1 MHVEVLSEKTRAAHP
16 RSLATL
22 PVPIPHRSSKSF
34 AGPNPRLPAFRSP
47 AVVRRRTRPAREGP
61 AASPR
66 AVGPPQPRIVSRSRS
81 GPAPR
86 RGTTSPGGPHHR
98 ATASP
103 ALPGA
108 GGSRRSASRGAIR
121 PRQVAR
127 EGGRGRG
134 GGGGAAGCPPSAL
147 RAAGAAPRCRPSP
160 LKSREQRELLAK
172 EAAGAGCPGA
182 LFGAAVLLQT
192 WQTEL

>member
-1 MHVEVLSEKTRAAHP
+1 MLGVGMHVEALSEKTRAAHP

-61 AASPR
+61 AARPR

-81 GPAPR
+81 GPAPAAELHLPAVR
-86 RGTTSPGGPHHR
+86 TIAPPRHR
-98 ATASP
+98 P
-103 ALPGA
+103 CLER

-134 GGGGAAGCPPSAL
+134 GGRGPRGALRVPCERRAPR
-147 RAAGAAPRCRPSP
+147 RAAGRP
-160 LKSREQRELLAK
+160 
-172 EAAGAGCPGA
+172 C
-182 LFGAAVLLQT
+182 
-192 WQTEL
+192 

>member
-1 MHVEVLSEKTRAAHP
+1 MHVEALSEKTRAAHP

-108 GGSRRSASRGAIR
+108 GGESAIGESRRDPTAAGSA
-121 PRQVAR
+121 
-127 EGGRGRG
+127 GGRAGPGWRQ
-134 GGGGAAGCPPSAL
+134 GAAGCPPSAL
-147 RAAGAAPRCRPSP
+147 RAAGAAPRCRPSL
-160 LKSREQRELLAK
+160 LKSREQRELLEK